1 MLFEKLKLDAGER
14 IFDFAVSHYQ
24 AGDIKNYNLTRQGN
38 SHFQIKAIV
47 KASGVYGVNLSLDF
61 TSGQLRIDHYCTCS
75 GDSRICEHAAAVAY
89 KFLADDFPKFNL
101 GVTKP
106 AKLPPTDGI
115 ESLKLAIAGAPGEC
129 PLYYKIGNLDNSAED
144 FKLAFFIPKQ
154 QPAFLAQLM
163 EALGDV
169 NYSARKRE
177 QAFNSLCGFDR
188 LVVSYVENALSGKD
202 SGKGTVFLPKS
213 RENFQLILTLIQNGR
228 AIHDNTSQPL
238 ILGEVLQPKVYLAGD
253 ETRLTF
259 TCDLSE
265 FEFSGF
271 LNRDFHYLLDDNT
284 LQLID
289 TSVLEKLPT
298 EIIVPPERLGEV
310 LFEILPL
317 LSEKVQLET
326 SLEFRSHRLI
336 LHEPEIAL
344 SFDYEQERI
353 VCRPE
358 IRLDNRVYQG
368 EDCQRLITETPRYD
382 RSGDYPKQ
390 WVAVN
395 RGPFRELVTF
405 LERNRFEFAMTGWTI
420 HEQTDLLKFR
430 MNGFGKIPETWQVNS
445 GRRFSEFKITPVKL
459 EPVVRV
465 DVDETI
471 DWFDFEVFYN
481 LGGETYTHRQILAML
496 CRTDCGNFI
505 KAGERWYYIG
515 TSAGIDLF
523 EKVYPDKAVK
533 TVFAKEKCYN
543 LMVFRQLLLDNGI
556 EIRGNAVYDRLEAD
570 ISGAGLIETRP
581 VPETPLGE
589 LRPYQ
594 KSGFY
599 WLCFLHQYR
608 FGGILA
614 DDMGLGK
621 TLQVLAL
628 IKSIAKEGPVL
639 VVCPRSLIYNWAAEI
654 EKFYPGTKYLV
665 YHGSPE
671 SREKLRGLFGDQEM
685 VITTYDIVVNDAEAL
700 QEYTFDYCIL
710 DEAQH
715 IKNTQTQRAREC
727 KKINS
732 RNRLV
737 LTGTPV
743 ENRLEDLWSLFDF
756 LMPGFLGN
764 QRQFKEKYG
773 VSLRKAGSAEPL
785 KALQQKIAPFMLRR
799 QKEAV
804 LPELPPK
811 VVIQWNVHMTQLQED
826 IYRTVLDQVKQD
838 VMNAISNAGLAKS
851 RMTVLSAL
859 TKLRQVC
866 DHPSLALAE
875 VSPEADSGKMDA
887 LMELIQEAMDGG
899 HRIVLYSQ
907 FVRMLK
913 LIRTKL
919 QEARINYVYLDG
931 STTDRMERINCFNN
945 TPEIPVFLIS
955 LKAGGVGIN
964 LTSADIVIHAD
975 PWWNPMVEEQASDR
989 VHRMG
994 QQKQVMVYKLITI
1007 GTVEE
1012 KLIQLQN
1019 RKKAVFDAI
1028 IQSNDEWVSRLT
1040 WDDIKELLGI
1050 S

>member
-1 MLFEKLKLDAGER
+1 MLLEKLKLDAGEQV
-14 IFDFAVSHYQ
+14 FDFAVSHYQ
-24 AGDIKNYNLTRQGN
+24 AGGIKNYNLTRQGAG
-38 SHFQIKAIV
+38 HFQIKALV
-47 KASGVYGVNLSLDF
+47 KVSGVYGVNLNLDF
-61 TSGQLRIDHYCTCS
+61 TNGQLKIDYYCTCS
-75 GDSRICEHAAAVAY
+75 GDSKLCEHAAAVVY
-89 KFLADDFPKFNL
+89 KFLADDFPKFSL
-101 GVTKP
+101 GVMKP
-106 AKLPPTDGI
+106 AKLPSADGI
-115 ESLKLAIAGAPGEC
+115 ESLKLAVTETTGEC
-129 PLYYKIGNLDNSAED
+129 PLYYKIGNLDNHVEN
-144 FKLAFFIPKQ
+144 FKLAFLGSKQ
-154 QPAFLAQLM
+154 PPAFLEQLM

-177 QAFNSLCGFDR
+177 QTFNLLSGFDY
-188 LVVSYVENALSGKD
+188 LVVSYVENAMSGKD

-213 RENFQLILTLIQNGR
+213 KENFQLIVMLIQNGR
-228 AIHDNTSQPL
+228 AINDTTSRSL
-238 ILGEVLQPKVYLAGD
+238 VLGEALQPKVLLAGD

-265 FEFSGF
+265 FELTGF
-271 LNRDFHYLLDDNT
+271 LNRDFHYLLDDDT
-284 LQLID
+284 LRLID
-289 TSVLEKLPT
+289 TSVSEKLPA

-326 SLEFRSHRLI
+326 SLEFRSHQLI
-336 LHEPEIAL
+336 LHEPEIVL
-344 SFDYEQERI
+344 SFDYEQEQI

-358 IRLDNRVYQG
+358 IRLDNRIYQG
-368 EDCQRLITETPRYD
+368 EDCQRLITETPRYE
-382 RSGDYPKQ
+382 RGGDDPKQ
-390 WVAVN
+390 WFAVN
-395 RGPFRELVTF
+395 RRPFKELLNF
-405 LERNRFEFAMTGWTI
+405 LERNRFKFAMTGWMI

-430 MNGFGKIPETWQVNS
+430 MSGLGQIPETWQVNS
-445 GRRFSEFKITPVKL
+445 GQRFSELKITPVKL
-459 EPVVRV
+459 EPVVMV

-471 DWFDFEVFYN
+471 DWFDFEVMYN
-481 LGGETYTHRQILAML
+481 LGGETFTHRQILAML

-505 KAGERWYYIG
+505 KAGDRWYYIG
-515 TSAGIDLF
+515 TSAEIDLL
-523 EKVYPDKAVK
+523 EKILPDKSVKAVS
-533 TVFAKEKCYN
+533 AKEKCYN
-543 LMVFRQLLLDNGI
+543 LMSFRQLLIDSGI
-556 EIRGNAVYDRLEAD
+556 GIKGNAIYDRFEAD
-570 ISGAGLIETRP
+570 ISGTNLIEARP

-594 KSGFY
+594 KEGFY
-599 WLCFLHQYR
+599 WLCFLHRYR

-628 IKSIAKEGPVL
+628 VKSIAKEGPVL

-654 EKFYPGTKYLV
+654 EKFYPGTGYMV

-671 SREKLRGLFGDQEM
+671 AREKLRKLFGGQEM
-685 VITTYDIVVNDAEAL
+685 VITTYDMVVNDAEAL
-700 QEYTFDYCIL
+700 REYTFDYCIL

-727 KKINS
+727 KKINA
-732 RNRLV
+732 RHRLV

-764 QRQFKEKYG
+764 QNQFKEKYG
-773 VSLRKAGSAEPL
+773 VSQKKAGSAELL
-785 KALQQKIAPFMLRR
+785 KALQQKITPFMLRR
-799 QKEAV
+799 QKEEV

-811 VVIQWNVHMTQLQED
+811 VVVQWNVLMSQLQED

-838 VMNAISNAGLAKS
+838 VLNAVSNSGLAKS

-866 DHPSLALAE
+866 DHPSLALTD
-875 VSPEADSGKMDA
+875 VSAEADSGKIDA

-945 TPEIPVFLIS
+945 TPEIPIFLIS

-1028 IQSNDEWVSRLT
+1028 VQSNDELVSRLT
-1040 WDDIKELLGI
+1040 WEDIRELLEI